1 MKKYIPALKWGLI
14 PLFLFLCVLILNLF
28 SAYSRTEKES
38 LYLTPLLDDSMGW
51 TMYADD
57 GESKAILAPGEEG
70 GLEPGQTFYLSRTL
84 DAKIQAEGYTY
95 LQLDG
100 GRPCAV
106 FLDDS
111 LLYTNCSDVKIQEGR
126 VSFSDQFIA
135 LSQAGDRFS
144 CTLPEDFAGKRLTI
158 ATVSDPNF
166 PYTIVFSSRAI
177 DEAAAMAVNSQNI
190 IPATA
195 FAMTALLLIGFWLF
209 GLFQGIY
216 GFQPLL
222 LMAAALLQMF
232 SYLRQLSYFTVST
245 NAADSY
251 LLRFVPILTLLLPL
265 AYLLTQMEGK
275 KRRIVFGAVL
285 GLSAAA
291 SLLATAVGIFTP
303 LPFEIQHL
311 CQILYLPLLLA
322 PVFSLLEAKA
332 GNGLFRLFLGGLC
345 ATLLGMVVILFSSGY
360 YSNMIKSAFENAMT
374 GYCFELFNWL
384 AVLLLFLSA
393 LISIYTLVKRTART
407 QSDLAAQTERASRL
421 DQDLSVQKQF
431 YETKLSHESE
441 IRALHHDMK
450 GHLATLSS
458 LLEGQKLAE
467 AKEYLSKL
475 SDRQAGTSAR
485 LFCADPYMNAVLT
498 NYARICQEDKVSFVC
513 HVGIED
519 SRLPSTEVCLILN
532 NALEN
537 ALEASLKL
545 PEEKREIKVQAAIRQ
560 GRLLM
565 RISNPFEG
573 TLQERDGLPVT
584 AKKES
589 GHGYGLFNIRQ
600 AALRRGG
607 SMKYSTAG
615 GHFVLDVQLPLEN

>member
-1 MKKYIPALKWGLI
+1 MKKYTPALKWGQI
-14 PLFLFLCVLILNLF
+14 PLFCLIGALILSLF
-28 SAYSRTEKES
+28 SAYSRMEKDA

-51 TMYADD
+51 TMYTIED
-57 GESKAILAPGEEG
+57 GSKTTLAPRDANE
-70 GLEPGQTFYLSRTL
+70 LDPDVTYYLSRTL
-84 DAKIQAEGYTY
+84 DAEIQEAGYNY

-100 GRPCAV
+100 CRPCAV
-106 FLDDS
+106 FLDGRF
-111 LLYTNCSDVKIQEGR
+111 LYTNCPEAKIQGER
-126 VSFSDQFIA
+126 VTFPDQFTA
-135 LSQAGDRFS
+135 LSSAGDNFF
-144 CTLPEDFAGKRLTI
+144 CTLPEGFAGKRLTI
-158 ATVSDPNF
+158 ATINNPAFTYSV
-166 PYTIVFSSRAI
+166 VFSSRAI
-177 DEAAAMAVNSQNI
+177 DQTVNMAVSNQNI

-195 FAMTALLLIGFWLF
+195 FAMTALLLTGFWLF

-232 SYLRQLSYFTVST
+232 SYLRKLDFFTLT
-245 NAADSY
+245 PTAADSP

-265 AYLLTQMEGK
+265 VYLLTQMED
-275 KRRIVFGAVL
+275 KRRRIIFGVVL
-285 GLSAAA
+285 SLCAAA
-291 SLLATAVGIFTP
+291 TLLSTAAGIYIQ
-303 LPFEIQHL
+303 LPFEIQFL
-311 CQILYLPLLLA
+311 YQIFYLPLLML
-322 PVFSLLEAKA
+322 PVFVLLEAKA

-345 ATLLGMVVILFSSGY
+345 AALLEGVIILLGTKY
-360 YSNMIKSAFENAMT
+360 YGASLRFAFEKAAE
-374 GYCFELFNWL
+374 GYCFDLFNWL

-393 LISIYTLVKRTART
+393 LISIYNLVKRTART
-407 QSDLAAQTERASRL
+407 QSDLAAQTERVSRL

-431 YETKLSHESE
+431 YEAKLGHESE

-475 SDRQAGTSAR
+475 SDRQAGTSTR
-485 LFCADPYMNAVLT
+485 LFCADPYINAVLT

-513 HVGIED
+513 HVGIEN

-545 PEEKREIKVQAAIRQ
+545 PEEKREIKIQAAVRQ

-565 RISNPFEG
+565 RISNPFDG
-573 TLQERDGLPVT
+573 TLQEKDGLPVT
-584 AKKES
+584 EKKES

-600 AALRRGG
+600 AALRKDGT
-607 SMKYSTAG
+607 MKYSTSG